1 MQGAKDVMSGQP
13 IAIAPGEPVA
23 AAARLLAQHNIG
35 ALPVCSGGQLRGMV
49 TDRDIVL
56 RCVAAGQDP
65 GQTPVQA
72 VMTRRL
78 ITVAPEDPLAI
89 AAQLMAQ
96 EQVRRLPVAQGR
108 QLGGMV
114 RAGATLAAQ
123 SACAMEAAGALAEI
137 SAGLLH
143 RT

>member
-1 MQGAKDVMSGQP
+1 MQVKDVMSGQP

-96 EQVRRLPVAQGR
+96 EQVRRLPVIENGK
-108 QLGGMV
+108 LCGMV
-114 RAGATLAAQ
+114 SLADLALNDATSIDAAD
-123 SACAMEAAGALAEI
+123 ALTDI
-137 SAGLLH
+137 SGNLSQ
-143 RT
+143 RD

>member
-1 MQGAKDVMSGQP
+1 MQVKDVRSGQP

-96 EQVRRLPVAQGR
+96 GR
-108 QLGGMV
+108 QLVGMV
-114 RAGATLAAQ
+114 SLADLAAQ